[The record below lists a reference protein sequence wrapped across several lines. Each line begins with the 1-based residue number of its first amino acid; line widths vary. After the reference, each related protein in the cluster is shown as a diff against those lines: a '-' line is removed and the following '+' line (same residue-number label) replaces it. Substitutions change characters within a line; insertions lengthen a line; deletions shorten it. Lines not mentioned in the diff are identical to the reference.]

1 PRQTAPRTLPAR
13 RRTPRSEHPGH
24 GGAGG
29 LCSRGHLGRR
39 LGSAHDRHPRTPGDP
54 GISGVFARAHAR
66 RGAPPGS
73 AAARRPGVAMRRTRG
88 VGLGSIGGVP
98 LTLTAGWA
106 LITAAMTFVFTP
118 IVQGRLDLS
127 IGPAILVAPAV
138 PLLLALSVLI
148 HEVAHGITAQL
159 RGYKVREYVITL
171 WGGHTTFM
179 SEIDRPGAAAAVAFA
194 GPMTNLALAAL
205 GWVIAPGLGPI
216 GAFLALTLALT
227 NAFVGVFNLLPA
239 SPLAGGKLLEALIWW
254 ISGARWLAMRVAVR
268 LGPAVAV
275 RVGFIAGL
283 DLTGT
288 RGSSSVSTGIVVAM
302 VIWPG
307 AQQTVRAARAR
318 AATEGFSL
326 APYPVP
332 AGVVDPFAPLSHVE
346 SLPTVVTGGEG
357 EQDAGMIDP
366 RALHAVPEGQRA
378 TTPASAV
385 QTTAAACVV
394 TALEGPTAVSQIA
407 SGLKRGAKVFLFTT
421 SAAGRLE
428 AGQVSVINID
438 QVLAELKRR
447 GA

>member
-1 PRQTAPRTLPAR
+1 
-13 RRTPRSEHPGH
+13 
-24 GGAGG
+24 
-29 LCSRGHLGRR
+29 
-39 LGSAHDRHPRTPGDP
+39 
-54 GISGVFARAHAR
+54 
-66 RGAPPGS
+66 
-73 AAARRPGVAMRRTRG
+73 MRRTRG

-118 IVQGRLDLS
+118 IVQGRLDLP
-127 IGPAILVAPAV
+127 IGPAILVALAV

-239 SPLAGGKLLEALIWW
+239 SPLDGGKLLESLIWW
-254 ISGARWLAMRVAVR
+254 VSGDRWLGMRVAGR
-268 LGPAVAV
+268 LGQATAVAV
-275 RVGFIAGL
+275 MVGFVAWPYF
-283 DLTGT
+283 TGT
-288 RGSSSVSTGIVVAM
+288 RGTFTVVTGIIVAM
-302 VIWPG
+302 VIWQG

-326 APYPVP
+326 APYLVP

-346 SLPTVVTGGEG
+346 SLPTVVTGGAGKETV
-357 EQDAGMIDP
+357 GMIDP
-366 RALHAVPEGQRA
+366 HALHAVPEAQRA
-378 TTPASAV
+378 ATPASAV
-385 QTTAAACVV
+385 QTTAAACIV
-394 TALEGPTAVSQIA
+394 TAPEGPAAVSQIA
-407 SGLKRGAKVFLFTT
+407 SGLKRGAKVFLFTA

-428 AGQVSVINID
+428 AGHVSVINID